1 MRILAKNF
9 EDRIGIEDIKKLKY
23 FEDIDFNKFLN
34 KKYGEIITLKQT
46 KGLKGKKKYLQG
58 LEEKAKED
66 IKHKQFLE
74 QQKALDEDKKL
85 TVIDGKITLKEMKLD
100 QNRPMKNKV
109 KEFYYVKK
117 EDIGQTQE
125 FQLEI
130 NGKIENP
137 EDNIDISTLI
147 LEDYDA

>member
-1 MRILAKNF
+1 MAKNP
-9 EDRIGIEDIKKLKY
+9 EDRIDIEDIKKHKY
-23 FEDIDFNKFLN
+23 FEDIDFNKVL
-34 KKYGEIITLKQT
+34 KKEYGNIITLKQN
-46 KGLKGKKKYLQG
+46 KGLNGKKKYLQG
-58 LEEKAKED
+58 LDEKAKED
-66 IKHKQFLE
+66 IEHKKFLE
-74 QQKALDEDKKL
+74 QQKALDEDKTS
-85 TVIDGKITLKEMKLD
+85 TVLDGKITLKEMKID

-130 NGKIENP
+130 NGKVENL

-147 LEDYDA
+147 IEDYDA